1 MAAATAAL
9 QSPGSLSRNA
19 SAAAARAS
27 GRTRVSR
34 PPSRPSA
41 PTVPARGSNWK
52 DGGGSRVGG
61 PFPSAGRGERGA
73 AGRRGVGRRQLPGG
87 LPGALHVEAGRD
99 GNGRAVRPL
108 RGQARGRAAG
118 GDSGPCAAGCAVDS
132 DIKVLEDQ
140 FDEIIVDIATK
151 RKQYPRKILEC
162 VIKTIKAKQEI
173 LKQYCPVVHPLDLK
187 YDPDPAS
194 RVETLKYRGETIAKE
209 ISEAMKSLPALI
221 EQGDGF
227 SQVLKMQ
234 PIIQL
239 QRVHQEVFSGCYKK
253 PDTKP
258 ESFITQIET
267 TPTETSTRKATDVV
281 LKRRQTEDCP
291 QRKRSPTSDL
301 RNKFSLLDPEPQ
313 ST

>member
-209 ISEAMKSLPALI
+209 ISEAMK
-221 EQGDGF
+221 
-227 SQVLKMQ
+227 
-234 PIIQL
+234 
-239 QRVHQEVFSGCYKK
+239 
-253 PDTKP
+253 P
-258 ESFITQIET
+258 EINVIT
-267 TPTETSTRKATDVV
+267 VV
-281 LKRRQTEDCP
+281 CL
-291 QRKRSPTSDL
+291 SPYL
-301 RNKFSLLDPEPQ
+301 H
-313 ST
+313 

>member
-1 MAAATAAL
+1 R
-9 QSPGSLSRNA
+9 RNGA
-19 SAAAARAS
+19 
-27 GRTRVSR
+27 GVC
-34 PPSRPSA
+34 
-41 PTVPARGSNWK
+41 
-52 DGGGSRVGG
+52 VGG
-61 PFPSAGRGERGA
+61 PFPSEGRGDSGRG
-73 AGRRGVGRRQLPGG
+73 GRRGFGRRHLPRG
-87 LPGALHVEAGRD
+87 LPGALHLEAGRD
-99 GNGRAVRPL
+99 GNARTVRP
-108 RGQARGRAAG
+108 RCGKAGGRAAR
-118 GDSGPCAAGCAVDS
+118 GDSGACAARCAVDS

-173 LKQYCPVVHPLDLK
+173 LKQYHPVVHPLDLK

-194 RVETLKYRGETIAKE
+194 RVENLKCRGETIAKE

-221 EQGDGF
+221 EQGNGF

-239 QRVHQEVFSGCYKK
+239 QRVHQEVFSACYKQ
-253 PDTKP
+253 PDVKP

-281 LKRRQTEDCP
+281 LKRRQTKDCP
-291 QRKRSPTSDL
+291 QRKWYPLRPKRINLDTS
-301 RNKFSLLDPEPQ
+301 
-313 ST
+313 